1 MQHNTEPCNAVQYTT
16 EWVRRVEG
24 WRRGGKGGNR
34 GFYCTLYCSE
44 TQFLAVDS
52 ATETLKYD
60 TECSVPWP
68 GFV

>member
-1 MQHNTEPCNAVQYTT
+1 MGKEGGG
-16 EWVRRVEG
+16 VEEG
-24 WRRGGKGGNR
+24 REGGNR
-34 GFYCTLYCSE
+34 DLYCTFYCSE